1 MIEIKS
7 TFAITLVLVCVLAGS
22 AGQILWK
29 QGMAGMSKISGFEE
43 LLGIKTLINIFTNKY
58 IIFGVFLY
66 ALSVILWLG
75 ALSTLDVSF
84 AYPMLSLGYIV
95 TAIFSIYLFGE
106 NITVVRWLGIALI
119 VLGCV
124 FIKSS

>member
-1 MIEIKS
+1 
-7 TFAITLVLVCVLAGS
+7 
-22 AGQILWK
+22 
-29 QGMAGMSKISGFEE
+29 MSKIGGFEE